1 MIELALNS
9 FGFWLTIS
17 IISLMN
23 ALVYYG
29 EKQKSQEQAYPWL
42 YTLIKSHG
50 VIIPPKAEEERK
62 RLQNHAINEI
72 GRNDKMLMINL
83 FICFISFIG
92 SFVTY

>member
-72 GRNDKMLMINL
+72 GRNDKIMMISVL
-83 FICFISFIG
+83 ICIISFIG
-92 SFVTY
+92 FLVTY

>member
-1 MIELALNS
+1 MFELALNS

-62 RLQNHAINEI
+62 RLQDHAINEI
-72 GRNDKMLMINL
+72 GRNDKIMMISVL
-83 FICFISFIG
+83 VCIISFIG
-92 SFVTY
+92 FLVTN